1 MSEYEKR
8 LDKLTEMF
16 EDNANNLTPLMVVEY
31 MQSNGMLANSVE
43 NRVVP
48 KITEA
53 NKIAVEIAEKI
64 EPKLTEHEESF
75 FIAGFVEAV
84 KYISNFSA

>member
-1 MSEYEKR
+1 MSCIVGNS
-8 LDKLTEMF
+8 TSIC
-16 EDNANNLTPLMVVEY
+16 NLPEIKSSCEAKVEP
-31 MQSNGMLANSVE
+31 E
-43 NRVVP
+43 VVP